1 MSMVTDKVVLVS
13 GSSRGIGAYLASW
26 FLSRGA
32 VVEGCSRSEGSIAD
46 SRYTHH
52 RVDVS
57 DEKQVL
63 AMMACIR
70 RRHGRL
76 DILINNA
83 AISSMNHSLLTPGET
98 MQRIMQTNF
107 GGTFLLCREAAKLM
121 QHSGGGQIVN
131 FSSVAVPLK
140 IAGES
145 IYAASKAAVECLTRV
160 LAIELA
166 PFGITSNALGPGPV
180 DTDLLR
186 NVPQE
191 KIDKVVART
200 ASKRKSTLE
209 DISNVVEFYIRPE
222 SRNITGQ
229 VIYIGGV

>member
-1 MSMVTDKVVLVS
+1 
-13 GSSRGIGAYLASW
+13 
-26 FLSRGA
+26 
-32 VVEGCSRSEGSIAD
+32 
-46 SRYTHH
+46 
-52 RVDVS
+52 
-57 DEKQVL
+57 
-63 AMMACIR
+63 MMACIR
-70 RRHGRL
+70 RRHGKL
-76 DILINNA
+76 NILINNA

-98 MQRIMQTNF
+98 MQRIMQINF

-121 QHSGGGQIVN
+121 QHNGGGQIVN

-180 DTDLLR
+180 DTELLR
-186 NVPQE
+186 NVPQD
-191 KIDKVVART
+191 KIEKVVART
-200 ASKRKSTLE
+200 ALKRKSTFE
-209 DISNVVEFYIRPE
+209 DISNVVEFFIRPE